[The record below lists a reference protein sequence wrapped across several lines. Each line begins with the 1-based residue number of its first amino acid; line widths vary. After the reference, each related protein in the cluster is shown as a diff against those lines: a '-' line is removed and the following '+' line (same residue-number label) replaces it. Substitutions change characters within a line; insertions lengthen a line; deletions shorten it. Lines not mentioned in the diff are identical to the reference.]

1 MHQRRS
7 GEAGEEDDEA
17 TSDERSSGLRAALR
31 NSHLI
36 GALFAHV
43 PAAVYRMRVSAPRG
57 IEFLSAQVE
66 SITGYGPERFMCEGG
81 IRWASL
87 IHRDDRM
94 RTAAAVRRAVEMREP
109 YSLEYRIVDAHG
121 VSRWVSDRGR
131 PAPAVDGRIETI
143 EGAVFDVTDR
153 KLAEIYQ
160 AEQAWVLEL
169 IGTGQPLDEVL
180 HELVQAVEHRIPGA
194 IVSVLLKEEGDCLR
208 SCAAPGLP
216 GAFRAACD
224 GLTIGPHAGAIGAAC
239 WRREAVVTA
248 DIEHD
253 PLWAGACDAMR
264 QHGLRACWAEPI
276 LSGEGKVLGCIAM
289 YFRDSCEPSESE
301 AVSMSD
307 AARLA
312 RVAIESHQ
320 VHEELREQLER
331 FALAFEQAAIGIV
344 ETDVEGRLLRVNH
357 RFCEI
362 VEMAEEAILGRHLY
376 SLLHPADSSFVRDM
390 AQRLID
396 GALPIAVGEVRCVK
410 GCGAQVWTKIWG
422 STVRDA
428 EGYPKRLVIAM
439 EDVSERRAAEA
450 AMRDLNQELEL
461 RVQERTAALETSNRE
476 LESFSYSVSHD
487 LRAPLRAL
495 DGFSLLLA
503 EEYADRLD
511 AQGHDYLR
519 RIRGASQR
527 MGELIDD
534 LLDLARISRREI
546 LPRQVDLSDL
556 ARQISVEIGEIESQ
570 RVIEWSIAPDVQA
583 RGDDLLLRVCLDN
596 LLRNAAKFARGRT
609 PARISFGVD
618 GRSGRNVYFVTD
630 NGSGFDMKFVDKL
643 FHPFQRLHSATAFE
657 GTGIGLAT
665 VRRIVERHGGYVWA
679 EGQEGVGASF
689 YFTLG

>member
-1 MHQRRS
+1 M
-7 GEAGEEDDEA
+7 
-17 TSDERSSGLRAALR
+17 
-31 NSHLI
+31 
-36 GALFAHV
+36 
-43 PAAVYRMRVSAPRG
+43 
-57 IEFLSAQVE
+57 
-66 SITGYGPERFMCEGG
+66 
-81 IRWASL
+81 
-87 IHRDDRM
+87 
-94 RTAAAVRRAVEMREP
+94 
-109 YSLEYRIVDAHG
+109 
-121 VSRWVSDRGR
+121 
-131 PAPAVDGRIETI
+131 
-143 EGAVFDVTDR
+143 
-153 KLAEIYQ
+153 
-160 AEQAWVLEL
+160 
-169 IGTGQPLDEVL
+169 
-180 HELVQAVEHRIPGA
+180 
-194 IVSVLLKEEGDCLR
+194 
-208 SCAAPGLP
+208 
-216 GAFRAACD
+216 
-224 GLTIGPHAGAIGAAC
+224 
-239 WRREAVVTA
+239 
-248 DIEHD
+248 
-253 PLWAGACDAMR
+253 
-264 QHGLRACWAEPI
+264 
-276 LSGEGKVLGCIAM
+276 
-289 YFRDSCEPSESE
+289 
-301 AVSMSD
+301 
-307 AARLA
+307 
-312 RVAIESHQ
+312 
-320 VHEELREQLER
+320 HEELREQLER